1 MRRVAERGGAWR
13 ERKRRL
19 GSHPSLTRRIGSRI
33 LRFWERMRR
42 LAARGGSGGNGC
54 AGSVCLA
61 ARLGPARPPRLLGYA
76 DAVGRRTSN
85 SVRPGREAT
94 AIRPPWLSTIAFT
107 IARPRPVVP
116 TSPERA

>member
-42 LAARGGSGGNGC
+42 LAARGGPDGNGC
-54 AGSVCLA
+54 AGSVSRLA
-61 ARLGPARPPRLLGYA
+61 SSPGPLGYDA
-76 DAVGRRTSN
+76 VAVAVGRRTSN

>member
-1 MRRVAERGGAWR
+1 MRRVAERGGPGW
-13 ERKRRL
+13 ERMRHL
-19 GSHPSLTRRIGSRI
+19 GSISSPTRGIGSHLRRI
-33 LRFWERMRR
+33 WERMRR
-42 LAARGGSGGNGC
+42 LAARGGPDGNGC
-54 AGSVCLA
+54 AGSVSRLA
-61 ARLGPARPPRLLGYA
+61 SSPGPLGYDA
-76 DAVGRRTSN
+76 VAVAVGRRTSN